1 MKKLTKIFTGLV
13 ILFAA
18 SSSLFAQ
25 SAKRTPIS
33 STEINIIQSLQNS
46 FRSISENMLPAV
58 VEVDVSETKTY
69 KDPFGDLAALG
80 STFLVLQNQKMKR
93 RITRK
98 STNQRGL
105 VQV

>member
-1 MKKLTKIFTGLV
+1 MKKLTKIFTGLA

-46 FRSISENMLPAV
+46 FQQTVNMESSA
-58 VEVDVSETKTY
+58 
-69 KDPFGDLAALG
+69 
-80 STFLVLQNQKMKR
+80 
-93 RITRK
+93 
-98 STNQRGL
+98 
-105 VQV
+105 